1 MQIISVRMTQTK
13 SQTADTIL
21 MIRPAQ
27 FGFNAETADTNT
39 FQNEPVDSSQQNN
52 HTKALI
58 EFDDFVQLLREHK
71 IYVIVL
77 QDPGIPVTPD
87 SLFPNNWISF
97 HEDTIVLYP
106 MLAKNRRMERRSAW
120 ISLLKQTFQLNKEID
135 LSGYEKQQQYLE
147 GTGSLVLDRV
157 NKIAYANLSSRT
169 HEMVLWQFADQ
180 LQYDFV
186 QFKATDNLG
195 QEIYHTNVLMAIGE
209 KTAVLCSE
217 VIHNETER
225 NTVLQKMSAYHEVV
239 DITYQQLLQF
249 AGNMLLVKNR
259 DGVKFWVMSEQA
271 FQSLLPSQQ
280 EILQKDGAFIHSPI
294 HTIEK
299 IGGGSAR
306 CMMAEVFLG
315 GS

>member
-1 MQIISVRMTQTK
+1 MTQTK

-209 KTAVLCSE
+209 KTAVVCSE
-217 VIHNETER
+217 LIHNETER

-249 AGNMLLVKNR
+249 VGNMLLVKNR

>member
-1 MQIISVRMTQTK
+1 MTQTK
-13 SQTADTIL
+13 SQTTDTIL

-27 FGFNAETADTNT
+27 FGFNTETADTNI
-39 FQNEPVDSSQQNN
+39 FQHEPVATSQHDN
-52 HTKALI
+52 HSKALI
-58 EFDDFVQLLREHK
+58 EFDHFVQRLREHK

-77 QDPGIPVTPD
+77 QDPGMPATPD

-97 HEDTIVLYP
+97 HEDTVVLYP
-106 MLAKNRRMERRSAW
+106 MLAKNRQLERRAAW
-120 ISLLKQTFQLNKEID
+120 IILLKQTFHLKKEID
-135 LSGYEKQQQYLE
+135 LSGYEKQEQYLE
-147 GTGSLVLDRV
+147 GTGSLVLDRI

-169 HEMVLWQFADQ
+169 HEIVLQQFAEQ
-180 LQYDFV
+180 FRYDLV
-186 QFKATDNLG
+186 HFKATDNQG
-195 QEIYHTNVLMAIGE
+195 KEIYHTNVLMAIGE

-217 VIHNETER
+217 VIHDETER
-225 NTVLQKMSAYHEVV
+225 NTVLEKMSAYQEVV

-259 DGVKFWVMSEQA
+259 DGAKFWVLSEQA
-271 FQSLLPSQQ
+271 FHSLTPFQKKQL
-280 EILQKDGAFIHSPI
+280 EKDGAFIHAPLN
-294 HTIEK
+294 TIEK

>member
-1 MQIISVRMTQTK
+1 MTKTK
-13 SQTADTIL
+13 SQTTDTIL

-27 FGFNAETADTNT
+27 FGFNTETADTNT
-39 FQNEPVDSSQQNN
+39 FQNEPVESSQQDNL
-52 HTKALI
+52 TKALI
-58 EFDDFVQLLREHK
+58 EFDDFIQLLREHK

-77 QDPGIPVTPD
+77 QDPGLPVTPD

-97 HEDTIVLYP
+97 HDDTVVLYP
-106 MLAKNRRMERRSAW
+106 MLAKNRRMERRAGW
-120 ISLLKQTFQLNKEID
+120 ISLLKQMFQHNKEID
-135 LSGYEKQQQYLE
+135 LSGYETQEKYLE

-169 HEMVLWQFADQ
+169 HEIALQQFTDKIKYELVL
-180 LQYDFV
+180 
-186 QFKATDNLG
+186 FKATDNHG
-195 QEIYHTNVLMAIGE
+195 KEIYHTNVLMSIGE

-217 VIHNETER
+217 VMHNETER
-225 NTVLQKMSAYHEVV
+225 NKVLEKMSAYQEVV
-239 DITYQQLLQF
+239 EISYQQLLQF

-259 DGVKFWVMSEQA
+259 DGAKFWVMSEQA
-271 FQSLLPSQQ
+271 FHSLTAKQKKQL
-280 EILQKDGAFIHSPI
+280 EKDGALIYAPLY
-294 HTIEK
+294 TIEK

>member
-1 MQIISVRMTQTK
+1 MTQTK
-13 SQTADTIL
+13 SQTTDTIL

-27 FGFNAETADTNT
+27 FGFNTETADTNI
-39 FQNEPVDSSQQNN
+39 FQHEPVAISQQDN

-58 EFDDFVQLLREHK
+58 EFDHFVQRLREHK

-77 QDPGIPVTPD
+77 QDPGMPVTPD

-97 HEDTIVLYP
+97 HEDTVVLYP
-106 MLAKNRRMERRSAW
+106 MLAKNRRMERRNEW
-120 ISLLKQTFQLNKEID
+120 ISLLKQTFQLSKEID
-135 LSGYEKQQQYLE
+135 LSGYEKQEKYLE

-169 HEMVLWQFADQ
+169 HLIVLQQFAEKFRYA
-180 LQYDFV
+180 LV
-186 QFKATDNLG
+186 HFKATDSQG

-217 VIHNETER
+217 VIHDETER
-225 NTVLQKMSAYHEVV
+225 NTVLQKISAYQEVV

-259 DGVKFWVMSEQA
+259 DGAKFWVMSEQA
-271 FQSLLPSQQ
+271 FQSLLPSQR
-280 EILQKDGAFIHSPI
+280 EILQKDGVFIHSAL

-306 CMMAEVFLG
+306 CMMAEVFWG

>member
-1 MQIISVRMTQTK
+1 MTQTK

-180 LQYDFV
+180 LQYHFV

-249 AGNMLLVKNR
+249 VGNMLLVKNR